1 MGVKAMKQLDSSTP
15 KERPSPNLKKD
26 FPPNTYQQWKAAAE
40 ALLKGAPFE
49 KKLITRT
56 YEGIDL
62 QPIYNHDDAK
72 ELPHL
77 KQFPGTGTFLRG
89 KKAAG
94 YDQKPWEI
102 SQELTGHT
110 PEEFNQIA
118 LSALEGGQSELNIPR
133 LAEDRQILQSL
144 EDMRKAFSGIHLEM
158 ISLFLHPGTT
168 SLPMASLLFAY
179 AKEQGLKMDELNGC
193 IGNDPLGEL
202 AATGTL
208 PTSLDQ
214 SYQEMA
220 ALTAYANKKKSNL
233 QTILVQGHP
242 YHESGGNAV
251 QEVAF
256 SIATAVDYVRALQKF
271 GLDIDEI
278 APRIRFSISVGS
290 NYFTEIA
297 KLRSLR
303 HLWAQIIEAFGGAT
317 ESAAVHI
324 HSRTANW
331 NKTLFDPYVNV
342 LRGTTEAFSAIV
354 GGCNG
359 LHVSPFDEII
369 RTPDEHSR
377 RIAKN
382 TQIILQEECDLT
394 GVIDP
399 AGGSWYVEWLTDQ
412 IAQKSWKLFQE
423 IEAEGGIAQA
433 LNTGIPQKLISEIA
447 QKRDQNISRRKDV
460 FVGTN
465 MYANATEEP
474 LAQNSEIDSVVQKA
488 EIPGKPK
495 DDLTTLLPLLSDP
508 LDNRFVEASIKAVK
522 SGSTTEN
529 LRQALHSSKTP
540 APKIT
545 PLKASRGAEKYEKL
559 RLASQ
564 AYSKKTGS
572 PPTIF
577 QANIGPSRAYRMRAD
592 WTTSFFIA
600 GGFTV
605 LNDKD
610 FKTSEDAC
618 NQFLSTDVPVIIIT
632 STDETYAKV
641 VPEMAKKL
649 KAAKKDCI
657 LLIAGLPGD
666 NENEWRSS
674 GVDDFVNV
682 TVNNYETLQSLLN
695 RIGVES

>member
-1 MGVKAMKQLDSSTP
+1 MKRLDSSTP
-15 KERPSPNLKKD
+15 KERPSPDLKKD

-62 QPIYNHDDAK
+62 KPIYNHDDIK
-72 ELPHL
+72 DLPHL
-77 KQFPGTGTFLRG
+77 KQFPGTGTYIRG
-89 KKAAG
+89 KQAAG
-94 YDQKPWEI
+94 YGQKTWEI

-133 LAEDRQILQSL
+133 VAEDRQILQSL
-144 EDMRKAFSGIHLEM
+144 KDMRKAFSGIHLEM
-158 ISLFLHPGTT
+158 ISLFLHPGT
-168 SLPMASLLFAY
+168 SPLPIASLLFAY
-179 AKEQGLKMDELNGC
+179 AKEQGLKIDELNGC

-202 AATGTL
+202 ATNGTL
-208 PTSLDQ
+208 PISLDQ

-220 ALTAYANKKKSNL
+220 ALTAYAIKRSPNL

-251 QEVAF
+251 QEAAF
-256 SIATAVDYVRALQKF
+256 AIATGVDYIRNLQKI
-271 GLDIDEI
+271 GLNIDEI

-290 NYFTEIA
+290 NYFMEIA

-303 HLWAQIIEAFGGAT
+303 HLWAQVIEAFGGAA
-317 ESAAVHI
+317 ESASVHI

-354 GGCNG
+354 GGCDG
-359 LHVSPFDEII
+359 LHVSPFDETI
-369 RTPDEHSR
+369 RTPDEQSR
-377 RIAKN
+377 RTAKN

-394 GVIDP
+394 RVIDP

-412 IAQKSWKLFQE
+412 ISQKAWELFQK
-423 IEAEGGIAQA
+423 IEAAGGMEQA
-433 LNTGIPQKLISEIA
+433 LNAGLPQKLISEVA
-447 QKRDQNISRRKDV
+447 QKRDKNISRRKDV

-474 LAQNSEIDSVVQKA
+474 LVQNSEIDSVVRKP
-488 EIPGKPK
+488 ETPGKPK
-495 DDLTTLLPLLSDP
+495 DDLKTLLPLLSDP
-508 LDNRFVEASIKAVK
+508 LDNRFIEAAIKAVK

-529 LRQALHSSKTP
+529 LRLALHSSKTP
-540 APKIT
+540 AQKIT
-545 PLKASRGAEKYEKL
+545 PLRAFRGAEKYERL

-564 AYSKKTGS
+564 AFREKTGS

-577 QANIGPSRAYRMRAD
+577 QANIGPSRTYRMRAD

-600 GGFTV
+600 GGLTV
-605 LNDKD
+605 LNDRD
-610 FKTSEDAC
+610 FETPEDAC
-618 NQFLSTDVPVIIIT
+618 NHFLSTDVPVIIIT
-632 STDETYAKV
+632 STDETYAKA
-641 VPEMAKKL
+641 VPEMARKL
-649 KAAKKDCI
+649 KATRKDCI
-657 LLIAGLPGD
+657 LLVAGLPGD
-666 NENEWRSS
+666 NESEWRSS